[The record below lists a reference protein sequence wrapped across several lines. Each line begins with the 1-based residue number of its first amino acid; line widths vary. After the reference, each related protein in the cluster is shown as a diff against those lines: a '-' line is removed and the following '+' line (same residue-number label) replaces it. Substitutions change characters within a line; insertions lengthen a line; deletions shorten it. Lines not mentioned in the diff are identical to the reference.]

1 MDRVYSVYLSNETS
15 ATGEPTWSGVY
26 DKPDF
31 FRPGWEG
38 ERARLRT
45 GPEAAEK
52 TGIIENKTNF

>member
-31 FRPGWEG
+31 SAPAGKGRGLAREP
-38 ERARLRT
+38 ERKLR
-45 GPEAAEK
+45 K
-52 TGIIENKTNF
+52 NWYYRK